1 MNFVVNGGTGWLG
14 IATLRALERFENNGK
29 IEITSSD
36 GRRFRAH
43 DLGEFNTKELT
54 SNTKIDFKADIL
66 VNLAFKTRDYISIL
80 GEEQYTKINLEI
92 LKSSIN
98 LAQQLKPKSIV
109 IVSSGVV
116 ARNQESHGKLDNTQY
131 TKLKILEEETFT
143 QIAKDIGANLVILR
157 MWGGS
162 GRDLTSPFK
171 YAIGDL
177 IKQAVT
183 SDKIIVSSEQL
194 VYRRYSDASQQ
205 LEIAIK
211 CAISGKNLTFD
222 SGGQII
228 EMGDLADLIK
238 STLKPNLKIIRKLDT
253 SLPTDKYYSESNQFD
268 NLAKEY
274 NINLFSLKKQIDETK
289 VSVLRAL

>member
-54 SNTKIDFKADIL
+54 SNTKIDFKVDIL

-116 ARNQESHGKLDNTQY
+116 ARNQESNGKLDNTQY

-238 STLKPNLKIIRKLDT
+238 SILKPNLKIIRKLDT

>member
-211 CAISGKNLTFD
+211 CAISGKTLTFD

-268 NLAKEY
+268 NLAKKY

>member
-116 ARNQESHGKLDNTQY
+116 ARNQESNGKLDNTQY

-143 QIAKDIGANLVILR
+143 KIAKDIGANLVILR

-228 EMGDLADLIK
+228 EMGDLANLIK
-238 STLKPNLKIIRKLDT
+238 SSLKPNLKIIRKLDA
-253 SLPTDKYYSESNQFD
+253 SLPTDKYYSESIQFD

-274 NINLFSLKKQIDETK
+274 KINLFSLKKQIDETK

>member
-36 GRRFRAH
+36 GRRFKAH

-116 ARNQESHGKLDNTQY
+116 ARNQESNGKLDNTQY

-183 SDKIIVSSEQL
+183 SDKIIISSEQL

-238 STLKPNLKIIRKLDT
+238 SILKPNLKIIRKLDT

>member
-14 IATLRALERFENNGK
+14 IATLRALERFENNEK

-238 STLKPNLKIIRKLDT
+238 STLKPNLNIIRKLDT

>member
-1 MNFVVNGGTGWLG
+1 MNFVINGGTGWLG
-14 IATLRALERFENNGK
+14 IATLRALERFANIGK
-29 IEITSSD
+29 IEVTSSN
-36 GRRFRAH
+36 GRKFKAH
-43 DLGEFNTKELT
+43 DLGEFSTKELN
-54 SNTKIDFKADIL
+54 SNTQIDFNADIL

-92 LKSSIN
+92 LNSSIN
-98 LAQQLKPKSIV
+98 LAKRLKPKSIV

-116 ARNQESHGKLDNTQY
+116 ARNQETNGRLDNTQY

-143 QIAKDIGANLVILR
+143 QIAQEIGANLVILR

-162 GRDLTSPFK
+162 GRDLTSPCK

-177 IKQAVT
+177 IKQALI
-183 SDKIIVSSEQL
+183 SDRILVSSEQL
-194 VYRRYSDASQQ
+194 VYRKYADASQQ

-211 CAISGKNLTFD
+211 SAISGKNLIFD

-228 EMGDLADLIK
+228 EMGELADLIRA
-238 STLKPNLKIIRKLDT
+238 TLNPNVEIIRKIDT
-253 SLPTDKYYSESNQFD
+253 NLPADKYYSESNLFE

-274 NINLFSLKKQIDETK
+274 EVSLFSLKKQIDETK
-289 VSVLRAL
+289 VSVIRVL

>member
-1 MNFVVNGGTGWLG
+1 MNFVLNGGTGWLG

-92 LKSSIN
+92 IKSSIN
-98 LAQQLKPKSIV
+98 LAQQLTPKSIV

-116 ARNQESHGKLDNTQY
+116 ARNQESNGKLDNTQY

>member
-289 VSVLRAL
+289 VSVFRAL

>member
-1 MNFVVNGGTGWLG
+1 MNFVLNGGTGWLG

-116 ARNQESHGKLDNTQY
+116 ARNQESNGKLDNTQY